1 MKTVTTAYF
10 DCFSGISG
18 DMILGALVDLGADV
32 KTIRSGLK
40 TLNVDGYRLA
50 TEPARRG
57 LLSGTKVEVAL
68 TGKKHH
74 SHRHYKDI
82 KKLLKASGL
91 PPAVK
96 ARAERVFHRLAVAEA
111 SVHGQSVDK
120 VHFHEVGAVDSIVD
134 IVGGLIAL
142 DSLGVKR
149 VLASPINVG
158 EGFVTCEHGTLP
170 VPAPAT
176 LKLLEGVPCFSSGV
190 AKELATPTGAAL
202 ITELAE
208 GFGPLPA
215 MTVGKTG
222 YGAGDHIIPETP
234 NMLRVILGES
244 RAGEGQG
251 ERLVMVET
259 NIDDMNPEFYA
270 AVMDRLFDAGAVDVT
285 FTPLLMKKGRPATKI
300 SALVGDDGKAE
311 VIDRLLRETSTF
323 GVRYYEVG
331 RVTLA
336 REVRQ
341 VTTPFGA
348 VDVKLGISG
357 GRVIKVAPE
366 YEACLNTAR
375 KNDKPLQAVYDAA
388 RREAEKL
395 IGKKAGA

>member
-32 KTIRSGLK
+32 KTLRSGLK
-40 TLNVDGYRLA
+40 TLGVGGYRLA
-50 TEPARRG
+50 SNRARRG
-57 LLSGTKVEVAL
+57 LLSGTKVDVVL

-74 SHRHYKDI
+74 SHRHPKDI
-82 KKLLKASGL
+82 QKLLKASGL
-91 PPAVK
+91 SPAVK
-96 ARAERVFHRLAVAEA
+96 ARAMKVFHRLAVAEA
-111 SVHGQSVDK
+111 SVHGQSVDE

-134 IVGGLIAL
+134 IVGSLLAL

-149 VLASPINVG
+149 IVASPVNVG

-202 ITELAE
+202 ITELAG

-215 MTVGKTG
+215 MTVVKTG

-244 RAGEGQG
+244 RVGEGAG

-285 FTPLLMKKGRPATKI
+285 FTPMMMKKGRPATKI
-300 SALVGDDGKAE
+300 SVLVDEGGKPE
-311 VIDRLLRETSTF
+311 VIDRMLRETSTF

-331 RVTLA
+331 RVTLE

-341 VTTPFGA
+341 VKTPFGP
-348 VDVKLGISG
+348 VEVKLGISG

-366 YEACLNTAR
+366 YESCLKAAR
-375 KNDKPLQAVYDAA
+375 KTGQPLKTVYDAA

-395 IGKKAGA
+395 IGKKAGK